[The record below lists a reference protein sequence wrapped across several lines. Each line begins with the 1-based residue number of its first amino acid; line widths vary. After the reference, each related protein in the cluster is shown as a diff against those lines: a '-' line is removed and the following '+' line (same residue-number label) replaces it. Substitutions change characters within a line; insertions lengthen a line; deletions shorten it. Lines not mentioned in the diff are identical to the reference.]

1 MNLPYLQNSFHF
13 ISFKLF
19 YYFHLQVTALL
30 TILLSR
36 LADLYFQLNLKKLL
50 MFLLPFHAVSMIV
63 FSVCILT
70 ADPEV
75 NNEGNQEPPQIV
87 FWGRGGGSDYQIHLN
102 TGALL
107 IWLLIGPT
115 IGKQGYFVSY
125 SNVKRHFV
133 PSIWPS
139 LKVFNYLDLK

>member
-1 MNLPYLQNSFHF
+1 MVDQYHSKTGHQKCPVFEWPVFESWLYLQNSFRL
-13 ISFKLF
+13 ISFLLF
-19 YYFHLQVTALL
+19 NHFHLQVTALL

-87 FWGRGGGSDYQIHLN
+87 FGGAGRG
-102 TGALL
+102 
-107 IWLLIGPT
+107 IWLPDSSEYWSFTYLAFDWT
-115 IGKQGYFVSY
+115 YHWKTRLFC
-125 SNVKRHFV
+125 
-133 PSIWPS
+133 
-139 LKVFNYLDLK
+139 LVF